1 TDEAFE
7 FVKRAYTYD
16 NRRALNV
23 RVVREEETDRWV
35 RERVEYDA
43 AYGKERAVAYLFL
56 PRDVRPPYQ
65 TVIYW
70 PAINAVFQANARV
83 ALSSQAYLVRSGRAF
98 VWPVYKGT
106 FERRVEPV
114 SGNADEW
121 ELHKQQVNDLRRAL
135 DYVQTR
141 NDLDGGA
148 IGYYGLSWG
157 AAKGAWL
164 LALEDRIKAA
174 VLEDG

>member
-1 TDEAFE
+1 
-7 FVKRAYTYD
+7 
-16 NRRALNV
+16 RALNA
-23 RVVREEETDRWV
+23 RVVREEETALWV

-70 PAINAVFQANARV
+70 PAIYAVTRANNSRME
-83 ALSSQAYLVRSGRAF
+83 LSSQAYLVRSGRAF
-98 VWPVYKGT
+98 VWHAYKGT
-106 FERRVEPV
+106 LERRVEPV
-114 SGNADEW
+114 SGNAEEW
-121 ELHKQQVNDLRRAL
+121 ELHKQQVNDLRRVL
-135 DYVQTR
+135 DYLQTR

-157 AAKGAWL
+157 AVKGEWL
-164 LALEDRIKAA
+164 LALESRIKAA
-174 VLEDG
+174 VLED